1 MSAVNGGTLAGRRI
15 VITRAPEQ
23 SEELISRLTKEGAE
37 VILLPTVRFLE
48 APETSELDRA
58 IREFEQFDWLIFTSA
73 NAVRFLF
80 ERCRLLGRQPS
91 VPGPRYAV
99 AGQATRAALQ
109 EEGIPGAFM
118 PRQSSAAGLAAE
130 VAAEVAA
137 EMAGELAGKQVLL
150 PRSDRAGGELPA
162 ALRAAGARV
171 TAVVAYCTAAP
182 ESLDAGALGLL
193 RRGEADALA
202 FFSPSALH
210 HLARDLGSEAMRALE
225 GRVALAAI
233 GPTTAA
239 AIRDA
244 GLRVAVEAPKAT
256 ADSLVAELERYF
268 AEQSA
273 GKARSG

>member
-1 MSAVNGGTLAGRRI
+1 MSAVNGGALAGRRI
-15 VITRAPEQ
+15 VITRVPEQ
-23 SEELISRLTKEGAE
+23 SEDLISRLTKEGAE

-48 APETSELDRA
+48 APETAELDRA
-58 IREFEQFDWLIFTSA
+58 IRELQQFDWLIFTSA
-73 NAVRFLF
+73 NAVRFF
-80 ERCRLLGRQPS
+80 FRRCRLLGRQPS
-91 VPGPRYAV
+91 VLGSRCAV
-99 AGQATRAALQ
+99 AGEATRAALQ
-109 EEGIPGAFM
+109 EEGVHGAFM
-118 PRQSSAAGLAAE
+118 PRQSSAAALATE
-130 VAAEVAA
+130 MSG
-137 EMAGELAGKQVLL
+137 EMATEISGELAGKQVLL
-150 PRSDRAGGELPA
+150 PRSDLAGDELPT

-268 AEQSA
+268 AQQGA

>member
-1 MSAVNGGTLAGRRI
+1 MSAVNGGALAGRRI
-15 VITRAPEQ
+15 VITRVPEQ
-23 SEELISRLTKEGAE
+23 SEDLISRLTKEGAE

-48 APETSELDRA
+48 APETAELDRA
-58 IREFEQFDWLIFTSA
+58 IRELQQFDWLIFTSA
-73 NAVRFLF
+73 NAVRFF
-80 ERCRLLGRQPS
+80 FRRCRLLGRQPS
-91 VPGPRYAV
+91 VLGSRCAV
-99 AGQATRAALQ
+99 AGEATRAALQ
-109 EEGIPGAFM
+109 EEGVHGAFM
-118 PRQSSAAGLAAE
+118 PQQSSAAALATE
-130 VAAEVAA
+130 IS
-137 EMAGELAGKQVLL
+137 GELAGKQVLL
-150 PRSDRAGGELPA
+150 PRSDLAGDELPT

-268 AEQSA
+268 AQQGA